1 MKKLLLPMGISV
13 VVLTLS
19 PILAV
24 AQSCGIY
31 TYQDMWVDDNGN
43 AVGENLS
50 EGDASCGE
58 YTAFANV
65 TLTMPSGNSQSGYG
79 SGSPFAEALAAA
91 STSGEQGDGLL
102 DGSNDVDFSCDSA
115 FASFSLP
122 FELDLAYSKSKWNN
136 TYTTLLGGSVRCFVD
151 SWCTAD
157 TTPPTCDPDYVD
169 QHPLILV
176 SRRPA
181 GSITTQTGLH
191 SDSSSPGHRGN
202 ASRLSPARTQSE
214 QTMQV

>member
-1 MKKLLLPMGISV
+1 MGISV

-65 TLTMPSGNSQSGYG
+65 TLTMLSGNSQSGYG

-102 DGSNDVDFSCDSA
+102 DGSNEVDFSCDSA

-151 SWCTAD
+151 SWFTAD

-169 QHPLILV
+169 QHPLIVGQSASCWKYYDTDWLAFRFKLTG
-176 SRRPA
+176 SPWKCFPLIPGQNAIGTDDA
-181 GSITTQTGLH
+181 GVKSCTKL
-191 SDSSSPGHRGN
+191 
-202 ASRLSPARTQSE
+202 
-214 QTMQV
+214 